1 MYKYWGVGDK
11 GRKKEK
17 CTYKYN
23 DKPIHV
29 LIQEKIML
37 YLKQPIH
44 ILETEL
50 SIGQFKSAC
59 SNLCQDR
66 C

>member
-1 MYKYWGVGDK
+1 VGDK
-11 GRKKEK
+11 ERKKE
-17 CTYKYN
+17 N
-23 DKPIHV
+23 AQISIMIS
-29 LIQEKIML
+29 LLLLQEKIMP
-37 YLKQPIH
+37 YLKKKKPIH